1 MYQIKARQKKAI
13 EQFYGKKDP
22 LVVLPTAYGKS
33 LIYQLLVLLA
43 KRASNNT
50 SLKII
55 SEQIIEDI
63 EVGKFDV
70 VCTRSS
76 AESATDKRFLQSLKK
91 RNTT

>member
-1 MYQIKARQKKAI
+1 MGRKGSFSR
-13 EQFYGKKDP
+13 FTSG
-22 LVVLPTAYGKS
+22 YGKS
-33 LIYQLLVLLA
+33 LIYQLFVLLA
-43 KRASNNT
+43 KRASNNA